1 MHTSI
6 GQVIRH
12 GKRARRWECPK
23 QSDAGCGIKLRPI
36 TRARFGRRPRSFF
49 LR

>member
-6 GQVIRH
+6 GQVRRRD
-12 GKRARRWECPK
+12 KRARRWECPQ
-23 QSDAGCGIKLRPI
+23 QSDAGYRINLRPI
-36 TRARFGRRPRSFF
+36 TRARLGRRPRSFF